1 MELSEV
7 LKFFESDC
15 SEPWLVWIATNDSNN
30 QPHLAPVCF
39 VRVLDGRIVIA
50 NNFIAKTVKNIQEKP
65 VVAVAI
71 SKRLETGFDGYLVKG
86 RAEIH
91 HEGKYFDA
99 IKQFVEEKSGGRR
112 SPKSAVV
119 VTPEE
124 VYSLRPGESRKRIL

>member
-1 MELSEV
+1 MEEV
-7 LKFFESDC
+7 LKSFESDC
-15 SEPWLVWIATNDSNN
+15 SEPWLVWIATNDANN

-39 VRVLDGRIVIA
+39 VRVLDDKIIIA
-50 NNFIAKTVKNIQEKP
+50 NNFIARTVKNIMESP
-65 VVAVAI
+65 RVAVAI
-71 SKRLETGFDGYLVKG
+71 SKRLETGFDGYMVKG

-99 IKQFVEEKSGGRR
+99 IKNFVEEKSGGRR

-124 VYSLRPGESRKRIL
+124 VYSLKPDEGRKRVF

>member
-1 MELSEV
+1 MEEV

-15 SEPWLVWIATNDSNN
+15 SAPWLVWIATNDASN

-39 VRVLDGRIVIA
+39 VKVIDGKIIIA
-50 NNFIAKTVKNIQEKP
+50 NNFIAKTVKNIKENP

-86 RAEIH
+86 RAEVH
-91 HEGKYFDA
+91 YQGRYYDT
-99 IKQFVEEKSGGRR
+99 IKKFVEEKSGGRR

-119 VTPEE
+119 ITPEE
-124 VYSLRPGESRKRIL
+124 VYSLKPGEGRKKVL

>member
-1 MELSEV
+1 MEEV

-15 SEPWLVWIATNDSNN
+15 SQPWLVWIATNDAKN

-50 NNFIAKTVKNIQEKP
+50 NNFIAKTVRNLKGNSK
-65 VVAVAI
+65 VAVAI
-71 SKRLETGFDGYLVKG
+71 SKRLEGGFDGYLVKG
-86 RAEIH
+86 RAEVQDQ
-91 HEGKYFDA
+91 GKYFEA
-99 IKQFVEEKSGGRR
+99 IKNFVEEKSGGKR

-124 VYSLRPGESRKRIL
+124 VYSLKPGEGRKRVF